1 MSREKRVL
9 QNPFIFPSLTFQ
21 AARLEFPLR
30 QVPSR
35 NERRK
40 MKKGL
45 QVANPTPQRPASL
58 KAIGLKM
65 RQVRYVWDLLGILTA
80 VGLCPPGTGAK
91 VAGRQVVGQLGW
103 RQHPGSPWLVH
114 RMSGTGSSLCLRVI
128 RNRGGERQLSG
139 H

>member
-1 MSREKRVL
+1 MSREKRVF

-58 KAIGLKM
+58 KATGLKI

-91 VAGRQVVGQLGW
+91 VAGRQVVGQLEAAPQISMAGAPYV
-103 RQHPGSPWLVH
+103 RDREFPVP
-114 RMSGTGSSLCLRVI
+114 SGDKKQRW
-128 RNRGGERQLSG
+128 
-139 H
+139 